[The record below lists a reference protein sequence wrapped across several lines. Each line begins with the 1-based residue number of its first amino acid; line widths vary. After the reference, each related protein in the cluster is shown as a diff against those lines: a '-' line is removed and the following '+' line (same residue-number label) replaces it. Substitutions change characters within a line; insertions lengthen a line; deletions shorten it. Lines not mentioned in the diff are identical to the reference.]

1 MAITK
6 TDAELEALTVE
17 VASDGTVNVIARCNY
32 ALLDDSTDP
41 DTIITRTRTGQ
52 FTVSNATSS
61 EKTAIQSL
69 ISKAKIIAVA

>member
-6 TDAELEALTVE
+6 TDAKLEALIVE
-17 VASDGTVNVIARCNY
+17 VGSDDTVNVIARCNY

-41 DTIITRTRTGQ
+41 DTILTRNRTGQ
-52 FTVSNATSS
+52 FTVSNATSG

-69 ISKAKIIAVA
+69 IAKAKIIAVA

>member
-6 TDAELEALTVE
+6 TDAKLEALTVY
-17 VASDGTVNVIARCNY
+17 VAADNTVNVVARCNY

-41 DTIITRTRTGQ
+41 DTILTRNRTGE
-52 FTVSNATSS
+52 FTVTNATSA

-69 ISKAKIIAVA
+69 IAKAKVIAVA

>member
-6 TDAELEALTVE
+6 TDAKLEALLVY
-17 VASDGTVNVIARCNY
+17 VDSGNNVNVIARCNY

-41 DTIITRTRTGQ
+41 DTILTRNRTGE
-52 FTVSNATSS
+52 FTVTNATSG

-69 ISKAKIIAVA
+69 IAKAKVIAVA